1 LCNKPIILK
10 SRPAKSHNLSFDN
23 TEIAFRGKSN
33 ADLTR
38 AYWLFKFIS
47 IKFLTKIGPPITNV
61 ALKLGLPIKSMIKA
75 TIFRQFCGGESI
87 AECEQTVAQL
97 HAGNVGSILD
107 YSVEGEDEEDV
118 FDHTCE
124 EIMKTIR
131 HADGDDRIPLTVFK
145 ITGLGRFALLEKINA
160 GQALEAA
167 EKSEFQRLSHRVDQ
181 ICGLAHALNVSV
193 MIDAEES
200 WIQDPIDS
208 MALEMM
214 RRYNQERAI
223 VFNTY
228 QLYRNDKLA
237 SLQADFTL
245 ALSEKFIL
253 GAKLVRGAYMEKERN
268 RAEEIA
274 YASPIHSDK
283 ESTDHDYNDALKF
296 CISRIDSIS
305 FVAGTHNE
313 LSCGL
318 LAELLD
324 EKGIPHDHEHIYFS
338 QLLGMSDNLS
348 FNLAAAGYKVV
359 KYVPYGPIKAV
370 MPYLFRRAE
379 ENTSVAGQMGREL
392 RLISAEMKRRKLK

>member
-1 LCNKPIILK
+1 MK

-33 ADLTR
+33 SDLTR

-47 IKFLTKIGPPITNV
+47 INFLTKIGPPITNA
-61 ALKLGLPIKSMIKA
+61 ALKLGLPVKSLIKA

-87 AECEQTVAQL
+87 AECEHTVAQL
-97 HAGNVGSILD
+97 HAGSVGSILD

-145 ITGLGRFALLEKINA
+145 VTGLGRFALLEKINA

-214 RRYNQERAI
+214 RRYNQEKAI

-237 SLQADFTL
+237 FLQVDFTL

-268 RAEEIA
+268 RAEEMA

-318 LAELLD
+318 LADLLD

-359 KYVPYGPIKAV
+359 KYVPYGPVKAV

>member
-1 LCNKPIILK
+1 LK
-10 SRPAKSHNLSFDN
+10 SRPANSHTLSFDD
-23 TEIAFRGKSN
+23 TKIAFRGKSN

-47 IKFLTKIGPPITNV
+47 INFLTKIGPPITNA
-61 ALKLGLPIKSMIKA
+61 ALKLGLPIKSLIKA

-97 HAGNVGSILD
+97 HAGGVGSILD
-107 YSVEGEDEEDV
+107 YSVEGEDDEAE
-118 FDHTCE
+118 FDHTCK
-124 EIMKTIR
+124 EIMNTIR
-131 HADGDDRIPLTVFK
+131 HADGDMRIPLTVFK
-145 ITGLGRFALLEKINA
+145 VTGLGRFALLEKINA
-160 GQALEAA
+160 GQALDAN
-167 EKSEFQRLSHRVDQ
+167 EKSEFQRLNQRVDQ
-181 ICGLAHALNVSV
+181 ICGLAFELKVSV

-214 RRYNQERAI
+214 RRYNQEQVI

-237 SLQADFTL
+237 SLKADISM
-245 ALSEKFIL
+245 AVSEQFIL
-253 GAKLVRGAYMEKERN
+253 GAKLVRGAYMEKERD
-268 RAEEIA
+268 RAEEMA
-274 YASPIHSDK
+274 YVSPIHPDK
-283 ESTDHDYNDALKF
+283 QSTDNDYNDALKL
-296 CISRIDSIS
+296 CISKIDFVS

-313 LSCGL
+313 FSCQL
-318 LAELLD
+318 LTELLN
-324 EKGIPHDHEHIYFS
+324 EKGIPHDHDHVYFS

-348 FNLAAAGYKVV
+348 FNLGEAGYNVA
-359 KYVPYGPIKAV
+359 KYVPYGPVKAV

-392 RLISAEMKRRKLK
+392 RLISAEMKRRKIS

>member
-1 LCNKPIILK
+1 MK

-47 IKFLTKIGPPITNV
+47 VKFLTKIGPPITNI

-97 HAGNVGSILD
+97 HAGSVGSILD

-145 ITGLGRFALLEKINA
+145 VTGLGRFALLEKINA

-181 ICGLAHALNVSV
+181 ICRLAHELNVRV

-214 RRYNQERAI
+214 RRYNQEKAI

-268 RAEEIA
+268 RAEEMA
-274 YASPIHSDK
+274 YASPIHADK

-359 KYVPYGPIKAV
+359 KYVPYGPVKAV

-392 RLISAEMKRRKLK
+392 RLISEEMKRRKLK

>member
-1 LCNKPIILK
+1 M
-10 SRPAKSHNLSFDN
+10 
-23 TEIAFRGKSN
+23 
-33 ADLTR
+33 
-38 AYWLFKFIS
+38 
-47 IKFLTKIGPPITNV
+47 
-61 ALKLGLPIKSMIKA
+61 GLPIKSMIKA

-97 HAGNVGSILD
+97 HAGSVGSILD

-145 ITGLGRFALLEKINA
+145 VTGLGRFALLEKINA

-181 ICGLAHALNVSV
+181 ICGLAHSLNVSV

-214 RRYNQERAI
+214 RRYNQEKAI

-268 RAEEIA
+268 RAEEMA

-324 EKGIPHDHEHIYFS
+324 ERGIPHDHEHIYFS

-359 KYVPYGPIKAV
+359 KYVPYGPVKAV

-392 RLISAEMKRRKLK
+392 RLISTEMKRRKIS